1 MLSIQYRNQQ
11 HNLRSSER
19 LSQCRKVEQTGER
32 SLVFQLLCHEANYS
46 QGTQGCGL
54 DNQPIQLPHVAIT
67 LSFGTKLS
75 SIGRAD
81 IQRVSIQAGAIAAG
95 NACALKPSEMTPAFS
110 AVLADL
116 LPKYLDPELYR
127 VINGA
132 VPETT
137 KVSYRDLTLCKEANC
152 HCCRSWGF
160 SGTIVRDK
168 LPSIFEFTLIFY
180 ESFIHREL
188 SCRIYRAYCRCQNT
202 EPSFN

>member
-11 HNLRSSER
+11 HNLRSSEC

-81 IQRVSIQAGAIAAG
+81 IQRVSIQAGAIPTG
-95 NACALKPSEMTPAFS
+95 NACPPKPPDMPPPSSPR
-110 AVLADL
+110 
-116 LPKYLDPELYR
+116 LPHLFPTYPHPPY
-127 VINGA
+127 
-132 VPETT
+132 
-137 KVSYRDLTLCKEANC
+137 
-152 HCCRSWGF
+152 
-160 SGTIVRDK
+160 
-168 LPSIFEFTLIFY
+168 
-180 ESFIHREL
+180 
-188 SCRIYRAYCRCQNT
+188 
-202 EPSFN
+202 